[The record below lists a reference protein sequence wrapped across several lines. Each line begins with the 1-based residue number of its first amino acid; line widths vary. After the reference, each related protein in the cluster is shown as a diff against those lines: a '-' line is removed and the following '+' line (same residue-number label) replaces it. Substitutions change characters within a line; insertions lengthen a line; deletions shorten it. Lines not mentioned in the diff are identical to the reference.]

1 MEEVKKET
9 KKAQVKKKMV
19 SVKRAFILFWHGL
32 TALLVGMANWITV
45 VLGMKDDSK
54 YGKFLRRTVGSC
66 FAFIM
71 LMLAMMMAF
80 ALAACGGS
88 DALSD
93 LLRAL

>member
-45 VLGMKDDSK
+45 VMASFSAVRWGVA
-54 YGKFLRRTVGSC
+54 LRSSC
-66 FAFIM
+66 
-71 LMLAMMMAF
+71 
-80 ALAACGGS
+80 
-88 DALSD
+88 
-93 LLRAL
+93 

>member
-19 SVKRAFILFWHGL
+19 SVKRAFILFWHGF

-71 LMLAMMMAF
+71 LMLAMMIGF
-80 ALAACGGS
+80 AVCRSAYYRLGIDG
-88 DALSD
+88 
-93 LLRAL
+93 